1 MTALTFRATCASM
14 RCDPYALH
22 TEILA
27 LMCALVESRPEG
39 RA

>member
-1 MTALTFRATCASM
+1 MTTIAFRASIASM

-22 TEILA
+22 AEILA